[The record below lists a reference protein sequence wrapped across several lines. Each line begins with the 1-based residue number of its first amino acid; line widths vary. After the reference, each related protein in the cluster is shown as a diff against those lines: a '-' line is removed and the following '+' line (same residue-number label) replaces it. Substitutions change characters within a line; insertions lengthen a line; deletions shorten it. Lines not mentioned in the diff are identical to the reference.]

1 VISLRQQ
8 NLLELLLRHRQLSRA
23 QLHSLS
29 GIRKMTVSAD
39 ARLLLRHQLVRECG
53 SRRISRGRPR
63 TPVEIYPVCRH
74 VVGLLIRPGVVE
86 VSRCNLLGEELGK
99 PLRRRV
105 EGPSRLISVAC
116 ELLRST
122 CDKRTLGVGAA
133 VPGFVD
139 ANTRSV
145 LMSSAWPGSG
155 AVSLDP
161 LYTAA
166 GRIPLIIEN
175 DVHAMAAR
183 WLLEQG
189 NSDTSGDDVLVV
201 FHEDGQLGA
210 TMLIDGH
217 PNRGCVV
224 GANELGHTRLSI
236 ETPRCYCGGIG
247 CLERIFSTEYLK
259 RLDPNA
265 LSLEKS
271 AARFDGKDHAMN
283 RIVELLGC
291 GIANAVNFTR
301 VGRVVLVSELC
312 ENHVVADALMVA
324 LRRQMLPVL
333 AKRVK
338 IGFWGHHPR
347 SGRTAAALALAGLYL
362 AGWLPTETGRVNGN
376 GQPRFAGNG
385 ANHVSS

>member
-1 VISLRQQ
+1 VIPIRQQ
-8 NLLELLLRHRQLSRA
+8 NLLELLLRHRQLSRV
-23 QLHSLS
+23 QLHVLS
-29 GIRKMTVSAD
+29 GIRKMTVSED
-39 ARLLLRHQLVRECG
+39 ARLLLRSQLVRECG
-53 SRRISRGRPR
+53 SRRIPRGRPQ
-63 TPVEIYPVCRH
+63 TPLEIDPVCRN
-74 VVGLLIRPGVVE
+74 VVGLLIRPGRVE
-86 VSRCNLLGEELGK
+86 ACRCNLLGEELGK

-105 EGPSRLISVAC
+105 DAPSRLVSVAC
-116 ELLRST
+116 ELLRGIG
-122 CDKRTLGVGAA
+122 DKRTLAVGMA

-139 ANTRSV
+139 ASTRSV
-145 LMSSAWPGSG
+145 LMSSAWPGST
-155 AVSLDP
+155 AVNLEP
-161 LYTAA
+161 LYNASNKL
-166 GRIPLIIEN
+166 PLVIEN

-189 NSDTSGDDVLVV
+189 NSDMSGDDVLVV

-210 TMLIDGH
+210 TMLINGH

-236 ETPRCYCGGIG
+236 ETSRCYCGGVG

-259 RLDPNA
+259 RLDPKA
-265 LSLEKS
+265 TSLAKS
-271 AARFDGKDHAMN
+271 AARFDGKDESMN
-283 RIVELLGC
+283 RIVELLAS

-312 ENHVVADALMVA
+312 ENHVLAESLMVA

-347 SGRTAAALALAGLYL
+347 SARTAGALALAGLYL
-362 AGWLPTETGRVNGN
+362 AGWLPWESGRINGN
-376 GQPRFAGNG
+376 AHPRIAGN
-385 ANHVSS
+385 